1 MSGTS
6 VMQSS
11 SSFDRRLIEAAVA
24 EAVSGARWERIDLE
38 TRRPDCTHSDLML
51 AKAAELAMSPV
62 ARDQLMSL
70 ALERVGQGQQTD
82 APLIGEADAAGD
94 RARIASRV
102 FALGPPQGGGH
113 RSPGAGARGASC
125 GPSASGCLFGS
136 AGAVSAAGRGPA
148 GSPCGIIRKS
158 RAGIVVRLTMLCS
171 IPKLRAR
178 AEDLSSASLTWWGRC
193 SAAGSHPLPDETLYE
208 RAP

>member
-102 FALGPPQGGGH
+102 FALGPH
-113 RSPGAGARGASC
+113 KAADTEALVLALEARHAARLRQDVC
-125 GPSASGCLFGS
+125 SALLAQCLLQD
-136 AGAVSAAGRGPA
+136 AALQEALWDHPEIPA
-148 GSPCGIIRKS
+148 GDS
-158 RAGIVVRLTMLCS
+158 VRLTMLCS

-178 AEDLSSASLTWWGRC
+178 AEDLSSASLTWWQMFRGWLTPPSRRD
-193 SAAGSHPLPDETLYE
+193 PL
-208 RAP
+208 